1 MDLLGYYTAGFFLCL
16 IGEPQEYQN
25 CIVYRSPNSF
35 PTEEICHSSLV
46 KQGEM
51 LWYMFDQE
59 SFEVVDIRCIEWLPP
74 KKVFSVKKMTVA
86 LVKLLTLINMYRFI
100 NSIE

>member
-16 IGEPQEYQN
+16 IGEPQEYKN

-35 PTEEICHSSLV
+35 PTEEICHASLV

-51 LWYMFDQE
+51 LWYMFDKE
-59 SFEVVDIRCIEWLPP
+59 SFEVVDIRCIEWLSP
-74 KKVFSVKKMTVA
+74 KKGV
-86 LVKLLTLINMYRFI
+86 
-100 NSIE
+100 

>member
-1 MDLLGYYTAGFFLCL
+1 MNARGATVSSPFFYFWKDLTMDLLGYYTAGFFLCL

-35 PTEEICHSSLV
+35 PTEEICHASLV
-46 KQGEM
+46 EQGEM
-51 LWYMFDQE
+51 LWYMFDQK

-74 KKVFSVKKMTVA
+74 KKGV
-86 LVKLLTLINMYRFI
+86 
-100 NSIE
+100 